1 MSITSATICQA
12 ADQLQG
18 LVGFNAKTGQ
28 YLVRFSEDSF
38 GKDVPDDRIE
48 PACEFV
54 WEPADDGLMRL
65 SRARLRLLQ
74 EQNVDDRLGLDEVLR
89 VYLRRIDL
97 PEIRAER
104 RLLAPAG

>member
-54 WEPADDGLMRL
+54 WEPDEGGLMRL
-65 SRARLRLLQ
+65 SRARLQLLL
-74 EQNVDDRLGLDEVLR
+74 EQNVDDRLSLGEALR
-89 VYLRRIDL
+89 LYLRRTDL